1 MNDLLRVIWESM
13 ILFGT
18 ECIVSGAV
26 LSSYQRDRLLGIA
39 EILGLK
45 AIAPLWHTDQERMIK
60 NILSR
65 GYEFMIIKTS
75 AEGIKNFIGTRIS
88 KKNLQSFMEIVKEQG
103 ISPIGEGGE
112 YESLLLDAPFF
123 KKKLVIDRYEKSC
136 KENQCLIVVKTV
148 FFKDKT

>member
-1 MNDLLRVIWESM
+1 M

-75 AEGIKNFIGTRIS
+75 AEGIKNFIGTRIN
-88 KKNLQSFMEIVKEQG
+88 KNNLQSFMEIVKEQG